1 MFEAFLYAGFGA
13 MAFGWWG
20 ANTAAGR
27 RRFDEKA
34 AIIPI
39 SALVLGT
46 LLFAV
51 GLYLFVRR

>member
-1 MFEAFLYAGFGA
+1 MFEAFLYAGFVA

-27 RRFDEKA
+27 RRFDGMA
-34 AIIPI
+34 AIVPI
-39 SALVLGT
+39 GALVLGT
-46 LLFAV
+46 LLFAA